1 GYGLSRST
9 MQFMMIWFALGFVG
23 NFGIANWCHL
33 FGLLVGIGW
42 AFAAHKLSARTA

>member
-1 GYGLSRST
+1 

-33 FGLLVGIGW
+33 FGLLVGFAW
-42 AFAAHKLSARTA
+42 AFIAHRVAAARG